1 MLAANRRPR
10 SNPTAFGAARP
21 GKSARAPRSLK
32 ASAIGHL
39 ARREHSR
46 AELRAKL
53 VATGATRDEVDA
65 VLDEIAALGYLS
77 DARFAKS
84 LVGQKAGA
92 MSKRAISASLKAKGV
107 DADVASAAVAASDVD
122 DQDAMVAL
130 WLRKFGAPPAN
141 DREKAR
147 QVRFL
152 QSRGFALSAIF
163 KLLRAP
169 PSD

>member
-1 MLAANRRPR
+1 MRN
-10 SNPTAFGAARP
+10 
-21 GKSARAPRSLK
+21 
-32 ASAIGHL
+32 
-39 ARREHSR
+39 
-46 AELRAKL
+46 KL

-77 DARFAKS
+77 DTRFAKA
-84 LVGQKAGA
+84 LVGQKSGA
-92 MSKRAISASLKAKGV
+92 MSKRSISASLKAKGV
-107 DADVASAAVAASDVD
+107 DADVASAALAASDVD

-163 KLLRAP
+163 KLLREP

>member
-1 MLAANRRPR
+1 MGL
-10 SNPTAFGAARP
+10 
-21 GKSARAPRSLK
+21 
-32 ASAIGHL
+32 L
-39 ARREHSR
+39 ARREYSR
-46 AELRAKL
+46 AELRDKL
-53 VATGATRDEVDA
+53 VATGATRDEADA

-77 DARFAKS
+77 DTRFAKA
-84 LVGQKAGA
+84 LVRQKTGA
-92 MSKRAISASLKAKGV
+92 LSKRAISASLKAKGV
-107 DADVASAAVAASDVD
+107 DADVASAALAASELD

-163 KLLRAP
+163 KLLRDP
-169 PSD
+169 PSG

>member
-1 MLAANRRPR
+1 MRN
-10 SNPTAFGAARP
+10 
-21 GKSARAPRSLK
+21 
-32 ASAIGHL
+32 
-39 ARREHSR
+39 
-46 AELRAKL
+46 KL

-77 DARFAKS
+77 DTRFAKA
-84 LVGQKAGA
+84 LVGQKSGA
-92 MSKRAISASLKAKGV
+92 MSKRSISASLKAKGV
-107 DADVASAAVAASDVD
+107 DVDVASAALAASDVD

-130 WLRKFGAPPAN
+130 WLRKFGAPPSN

-163 KLLRAP
+163 KLLRDP

>member
-1 MLAANRRPR
+1 MRN
-10 SNPTAFGAARP
+10 
-21 GKSARAPRSLK
+21 
-32 ASAIGHL
+32 
-39 ARREHSR
+39 
-46 AELRAKL
+46 KL

-77 DARFAKS
+77 DTRFAKA
-84 LVGQKAGA
+84 LVGQKSGA
-92 MSKRAISASLKAKGV
+92 MSKRSISASLKAKGV
-107 DADVASAAVAASDVD
+107 DADVAAAAVAASDVD

-163 KLLRAP
+163 KLLRDP

>member
-1 MLAANRRPR
+1 MRN
-10 SNPTAFGAARP
+10 
-21 GKSARAPRSLK
+21 
-32 ASAIGHL
+32 
-39 ARREHSR
+39 
-46 AELRAKL
+46 KL

-77 DARFAKS
+77 DTRFAKA
-84 LVGQKAGA
+84 LVGQKSGA
-92 MSKRAISASLKAKGV
+92 MSKRSISASLKAKGV
-107 DADVASAAVAASDVD
+107 DADVASAALAASDVD
-122 DQDAMVAL
+122 DHDAMVAL

-163 KLLRAP
+163 KLLREP